1 MASNINTATNLN
13 AVVQAKPLYLHIPPI
28 VKSFQSLGF
37 VTPYYPLCPSHSA
50 LSSEQCYLIPDILA
64 SSVCSS
70 AYSLQ
75 SSHGKH
81 F

>member
-1 MASNINTATNLN
+1 MTNINTATNFN
-13 AVVQAKPLYLHIPPI
+13 TVAQTKSLYVHIPPI
-28 VKSFQSLGF
+28 IKSFYSLGF
-37 VTPYYPLCPSHSA
+37 FIPYYPLCPSHSA
-50 LSSEQCYLIPDILA
+50 LSTEQCYLIPVILA